1 MERYLRGCRGARRT
15 RVRVVREPDEFLSLE
30 DERRFH
36 EEEGNDSNNE
46 NSASEVIETDGI
58 PDSAFI
64 SGIAVERLKLPVW
77 YSKFYE
83 SLLYP
88 PTELKLSANCVVGR
102 CKICVSENRERTFN
116 RASLGSLSNLQRHL
130 KRNHNVEWEE
140 WKNSRVVSVAQPPP
154 GQVSLSYVN
163 KNPMGKTRQEELKAA
178 LATMIVI
185 DNMPPTSVLKPGLR
199 HFVQVMPS
207 TYNCCS

>member
-46 NSASEVIETDGI
+46 NSASEVSETDGI

-88 PTELKLSANCVVGR
+88 PTELK
-102 CKICVSENRERTFN
+102 SESKESKEIGAGTGTGIMWNGT
-116 RASLGSLSNLQRHL
+116 GS
-130 KRNHNVEWEE
+130 
-140 WKNSRVVSVAQPPP
+140 
-154 GQVSLSYVN
+154 
-163 KNPMGKTRQEELKAA
+163 ELR
-178 LATMIVI
+178 
-185 DNMPPTSVLKPGLR
+185 P
-199 HFVQVMPS
+199 
-207 TYNCCS
+207 